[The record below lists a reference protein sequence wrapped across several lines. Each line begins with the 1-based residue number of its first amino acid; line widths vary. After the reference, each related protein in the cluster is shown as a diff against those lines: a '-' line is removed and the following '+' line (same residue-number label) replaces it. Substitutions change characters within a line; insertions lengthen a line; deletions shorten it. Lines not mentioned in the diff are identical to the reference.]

1 MKGYINFR
9 DLEMQAKKCS
19 LPHAIMVFSTLIMM
33 ISIGFFKM
41 EMSLHVVI
49 YFGLI
54 WVALN
59 ARFLGYDF
67 LQIRAMMSESIARSL
82 SAIYV
87 FLLIGIVIASF
98 MKSGTVVALIY
109 YGLDWISA
117 QWFLPVGLV
126 LCAIMSLATGT
137 SWGTVGTLG
146 VVFIGIGTVLNIPLP
161 LVAGMIVSGATFGD
175 KLSPV
180 SDTTNLAAMS
190 SETDLYDHIQS
201 MLYTTVPTFI
211 IVFILFAYMGYVSD
225 QNVSFAAIDD
235 IRQILSAHFK
245 LNPFITFIPLLVLL
259 ILSMKKYAAEVT
271 MTASII
277 VASFISIVYQDQSIT
292 SVANALWQNSNGDT
306 GVTMIDE
313 LLGRGGLYSM
323 AWTLLLSIMAI
334 AMGGI
339 LHDAGFLT
347 VLLKGIIK
355 GIKSTGSLVSATIAT
370 GFLGNLSMGETY
382 IVIILNSQLYKKAYQ
397 KKGIKTSVLSR
408 SVEEGSTLTTAL
420 IPWSTTSIFY
430 VTTLGVQTLDYAPY
444 ALLNYINPI
453 LAMVFAYLGI
463 AIFKDVKHNKNDQS
477 P

>member
-1 MKGYINFR
+1 MLHTNFQ
-9 DLEMQAKKCS
+9 DFKMQEKKCT
-19 LPHAIMVFSTLIMM
+19 LPHAILVFATLILM

-41 EMSLHVVI
+41 EISLHVVI
-49 YFGLI
+49 YFGVI
-54 WVALN
+54 WLALN

-67 LQIRAMMSESIARSL
+67 LQIRAMMSDSIARSL

-109 YGLDWISA
+109 YGLHWISA

-161 LVAGMIVSGATFGD
+161 LVAGMIISGATFGD

-190 SETDLYDHIQS
+190 SETDLYEHIHS

-211 IVFILFAYMGYVSD
+211 IVLLLFAYMGYVSD
-225 QNVSFAAIDD
+225 QGASFAAIDD
-235 IRQILSAHFK
+235 IRQVLAANFK
-245 LNPFITFIPLLVLL
+245 LNSFITFIPLAVLL
-259 ILSMKKYAAEVT
+259 VLSMKKYAAEVT
-271 MTASII
+271 MTASIV
-277 VASFISIVYQDQSIT
+277 VASAIAIFYQDQSMT

-306 GVTMIDE
+306 GVSMIDE

-339 LHDAGFLT
+339 LHDAGFLI

-355 GIKSTGSLVSATIAT
+355 GIKSTGSLISATITT

-382 IVIILNSQLYKKAYQ
+382 IVIILNSQLYKNAYRN
-397 KKGIKTSVLSR
+397 KGIKSSVLSR

-430 VTTLGVQTLDYAPY
+430 VTTLGVQTMDYAPY
-444 ALLNYINPI
+444 ALLNYINPL
-453 LAMVFAYLGI
+453 LAMVFAYFGI
-463 AIFKDVKHNKNDQS
+463 AIFKTKKAEKTINQ
-477 P
+477 